1 MENVI
6 ENTSGQG
13 KTATVPGQIDRWNWG
28 AFLLN
33 WIWGIGNK
41 TYIALLMF
49 VPLVNIV
56 MALMLGLKGSAWAW
70 RNKRWDSVEQ
80 FRAVQRKWAYWA
92 LGLYAAMIALC
103 VGLFFAV
110 TALMAK
116 SPAYTAAVEQL
127 QANEDVVRI
136 VGQPMSFGSPSGGI
150 NSSGPSGSAELRFSV
165 EGPVGSGTAFV
176 EASERMGAWQIDDM
190 VFEDAASGERLSL
203 TQ

>member
-1 MENVI
+1 MENII

-13 KTATVPGQIDRWNWG
+13 KTAMVPGQIDRWNWG

-41 TYIALLMF
+41 TYIAFLMF

-80 FRAVQRKWAYWA
+80 FRVVQRKWAYWA
-92 LGLYAAMIALC
+92 LGLYAAMIALS

-116 SPAYTAAVEQL
+116 SPAYTAAVERL

-165 EGPVGSGTAFV
+165 EGPAGSGTAFV
-176 EASERMGAWQIDDM
+176 EASERMGAWQIDGM
-190 VFEDAASGERLSL
+190 VFEDAASGDRLSL

>member
-6 ENTSGQG
+6 ENTSGRG
-13 KTATVPGQIDRWNWG
+13 RTATVPGQIDRWNWG

-41 TYIALLMF
+41 TYIAFLMF

-92 LGLYAAMIALC
+92 LGLYAAMIALS

-116 SPAYTAAVEQL
+116 SPAYTAAVERL

-165 EGPVGSGTAFV
+165 EGPAGRGTAFV
-176 EASERMGAWQIDDM
+176 EASERMGAWQIDGM
-190 VFEDAASGERLSL
+190 VFEDAASGDRLSL